1 MLVTILIIFYICH
14 IDEVST
20 HLALK
25 HILAG
30 VFTLNPEALN
40 HLWDEK
46 EPESSGVKI
55 FRLSCFLY
63 SWYRTMFVL
72 IV

>member
-14 IDEVST
+14 IDEVSI

-25 HILAG
+25 HILAS

-55 FRLSCFLY
+55 F
-63 SWYRTMFVL
+63 
-72 IV
+72 